1 MARHPRG
8 LLDAVFETAIGFLW
22 RSNSLLRRRPTS
34 IRRSE
39 PFRFASQDDGKEPA
53 VTVEMWQPSP
63 EWHPPVVRDSLLDAP
78 SRDLLAELRDEAV
91 QIAKGALARQGLG
104 GTVTASELNFVRGVV
119 EKLIRGHRE
128 VPLVLTALIEE

>member
-1 MARHPRG
+1 
-8 LLDAVFETAIGFLW
+8 
-22 RSNSLLRRRPTS
+22 
-34 IRRSE
+34 
-39 PFRFASQDDGKEPA
+39 
-53 VTVEMWQPSP
+53 MWQPSP